1 MHIAFLGLGGMGQ
14 PMASNLLNA
23 GYEVTVWNRS
33 PEPALKLAEQG
44 ATLAASPADI
54 ASATVLIT
62 ILADD
67 VATEQVVLGQG
78 ALAALARGAIWINM
92 ATVSVAFTEEMER
105 RAHEKGVSYIAAPV
119 LGRVDVAAAG
129 NLNILT
135 AGDAALL
142 DNVQEIFDV
151 LGQKTWRFGDRP
163 AQAATVKLAANF
175 MIASAIEAMGEASAL
190 VEAYDVGKGDFLG
203 MLTSTLFAAPAYKN
217 YGAMIAEDRYSPAG
231 FTMKLGLKDVRLA
244 QQAAESKNVPMGI
257 AGVLR
262 DNYLDALAHG
272 DEKLDWA
279 ALATVSARRSGQQ

>member
-14 PMASNLLNA
+14 PMASNLLKA
-23 GYEVTVWNRS
+23 GYDVTVWNRS
-33 PEPALKLAEQG
+33 PEPAQKLAEQG
-44 ATLAASPADI
+44 ATVAASPADI

-67 VATEQVVLGQG
+67 IATEQVILGQG
-78 ALAALARGAIWINM
+78 ALTALARGAIWINM

-105 RAHEKGVSYIAAPV
+105 RAHGKGVSYIAAPV

-142 DNVQEIFDV
+142 DKVQEIFDV
-151 LGQKTWRFGDRP
+151 LGQKTWRFGDKP

-175 MIASAIEAMGEASAL
+175 MLASAIEAMGEASAL

-217 YGAMIAEDRYSPAG
+217 YGAMIAEDRYAPAG